1 MGVPAVACAQKPRR
15 AKICRRIPG
24 APFTP
29 WCYGGIF
36 RETLITT
43 PSRSD
48 ALNRDTLRDG
58 LPHAV
63 QCLKSHRASLIG
75 DDCID
80 DYVALDWLEWRGGH
94 LQLTVVGQ
102 NICRQITLSS
112 APVNDA

>member
-1 MGVPAVACAQKPRR
+1 MV
-15 AKICRRIPG
+15 I
-24 APFTP
+24 
-29 WCYGGIF
+29 WWDF

-43 PSRSD
+43 SARPH
-48 ALNRDTLRDG
+48 ALNRDLLRDG
-58 LPHAV
+58 LPHVV

-75 DDCID
+75 DGCID